1 MILYYNIYEMDE
13 KNMILFILFKFEI
26 YMVIN
31 LICIYEIN
39 MVFFNLFCFMFYNI
53 NVFKMFKLVKSE
65 IVFLKLEIG
74 NCC

>member
-31 LICIYEIN
+31 LICRYEIN
-39 MVFFNLFCFMFYNI
+39 MVFLNLFCFMFYKI
-53 NVFKMFKLVKSE
+53 NLFKMFKLVKSE
-65 IVFLKLEIG
+65 IVF
-74 NCC
+74 

>member
-31 LICIYEIN
+31 LICRYEIN
-39 MVFFNLFCFMFYNI
+39 MV
-53 NVFKMFKLVKSE
+53 FKLVKSE
-65 IVFLKLEIG
+65 IVF
-74 NCC
+74 

>member
-31 LICIYEIN
+31 LICRYEIN
-39 MVFFNLFCFMFYNI
+39 MV
-53 NVFKMFKLVKSE
+53 FKLVKSE
-65 IVFLKLEIG
+65 IVFLKLEMG

>member
-1 MILYYNIYEMDE
+1 
-13 KNMILFILFKFEI
+13 
-26 YMVIN
+26 MVIN
-31 LICIYEIN
+31 LICRYEIN

-65 IVFLKLEIG
+65 IVFLKLEMG